1 MLLMY
6 SFQTKCIQIQLSRG
20 ISELKNRDPTA
31 VLVYDKMN
39 VIQNERYIKLI
50 MYICMEGYT
59 ENIKYCQWCLLITYE
74 FKKLVLGLFPT
85 PIFFNPKQLLNKA
98 NSW

>member
-1 MLLMY
+1 MY

-39 VIQNERYIKLI
+39 VIQNKRYIKLI

-59 ENIKYCQWCLLITYE
+59 GNIKYCQWCCLLHMNLKSWCWGYSRHQ
-74 FKKLVLGLFPT
+74 LFS
-85 PIFFNPKQLLNKA
+85 ISPKQLLNKV
-98 NSW
+98 NSCF